1 MFLEEKHCGWRAVR
15 CLILRVAVV
24 SMMLQLDELWLRCRI
39 TIVTPTCFRLFL
51 TLLSFPPAFP
61 PPLTERG
68 PVPAYQSTKLARAA
82 IFETEKQTHWNK
94 TLLPVNMVLR
104 GHVASVTMRYSFPCS
119 NIIMYNLLCRCRPRI
134 FRQRQRTDKQTNKRC
149 AGDSLLEGTVD
160 LF

>member
-1 MFLEEKHCGWRAVR
+1 MTQADISHARCQVSFFLPHRST
-15 CLILRVAVV
+15 VAADRHLNAALLP
-24 SMMLQLDELWLRCRI
+24 S
-39 TIVTPTCFRLFL
+39 CFL
-51 TLLSFPPAFP
+51 